1 MNSSLN
7 KYFLAAN
14 SAEGFVSHF
23 GDCYNPFDNWK
34 AYIIKGGP
42 GTGKSSFMRYIAKKG
57 EEKGLI
63 VEYFPCSSDPSSL
76 DAVAFPETKTVIMD
90 GTDPHIVNPKFIG
103 ICENLLDI
111 GVFWD
116 ENKLTQNAEK
126 IIDLTL
132 KNKSSHKKASN
143 YIKTAG
149 NLIRWDFETAVD
161 FSDCEKIDSFTEK
174 LIKKHIPKGEDKG
187 YEWIRFLGGITP
199 DGIVSFRGTEYK
211 NIEIIEDK
219 YGAVSSRIFRK
230 IRDYSLNNGYEIITI
245 KNPFLPSLI
254 IDGIIIPKLSVAFF
268 REYKFMKMNLDIR
281 RIRYQR
287 FLKKNLDI
295 KGSTFKFNQKITDS
309 LLSKAVESLNYAK
322 SVHDELEKC
331 YIGAMDFDALSRFA
345 EEFAEKALKLN

>member
-1 MNSSLN
+1 MNSFTK

-76 DAVAFPETKTVIMD
+76 DAVGFPEIKTVIMD
-90 GTDPHIVNPKFIG
+90 GTYPHIVNPKFIG

-111 GVFWD
+111 GVFWN
-116 ENKLTQNAEK
+116 ENKLTENAEK
-126 IIDLTL
+126 IIGLTL
-132 KNKSSHKKASN
+132 KNKSAHKKASN

-149 NLIRWDFETAVD
+149 NLIRGDFETAID
-161 FSDCEKIDSFTEK
+161 FSDYEKIDSFAEK
-174 LIKKHIPKGEDKG
+174 LIKKHIPKGKDKG

-199 DGIVSFRGTEYK
+199 DGIVSFGESEYR

-219 YGAVSSRIFRK
+219 YGAVSSRIFEK
-230 IRDYSLNNGYEIITI
+230 IRKYSLNNGYEIITI

-254 IDGIIIPKLSVAFF
+254 IDGIMIPKLSVAFF
-268 REYKFMKMNLDIR
+268 REYRFMKMNLDIR

-295 KGSTFKFNQKITDS
+295 KENAFKFNQKITDL
-309 LLSKAVESLNYAK
+309 LLSKAVETLNYAK
-322 SVHDELEKC
+322 SIHDELEKC
-331 YIGAMDFDALSRFA
+331 YIGAMDFKALSGYA
-345 EEFAEKALKLN
+345 EEFIDKILKSN